1 MDFTQN
7 IRIKFDSKLA
17 FVCRL
22 FSNLQSKVCQT
33 ANSLTKMTPLF
44 VILAYGYKILSF
56 GKNETF
62 FLDCIKQKLSKVR
75 VAARVKFANEM
86 IADDWK
92 KHHFLGRKVNEKLL
106 QCAPIRRTTT

>member
-44 VILAYGYKILSF
+44 VMLAYGYIILSF

-62 FLDCIKQKLSKVR
+62 FLDCNKTLEKEAEIAGNKFKTNTCNKTLEKEAVSKILL
-75 VAARVKFANEM
+75 KM
-86 IADDWK
+86 K
-92 KHHFLGRKVNEKLL
+92 KTKM
-106 QCAPIRRTTT
+106 